1 MANISLTLYTNGFI
15 GSVLMSPIQMGSLR
29 VNNSVT
35 NISRLG
41 TFKYASIMLLLCPN
55 VPKCENFLDRSF
67 PQGPNFLAGGAGKSC
82 QALATLAY
90 SQWHAYGSKP

>member
-1 MANISLTLYTNGFI
+1 MAIISLTLYTNGFI

-41 TFKYASIMLLLCPN
+41 TFKAEKKDWTRRTAAKNWQRL
-55 VPKCENFLDRSF
+55 R
-67 PQGPNFLAGGAGKSC
+67 
-82 QALATLAY
+82 AL
-90 SQWHAYGSKP
+90 

>member
-41 TFKYASIMLLLCPN
+41 TFKGIVAW
-55 VPKCENFLDRSF
+55 VF
-67 PQGPNFLAGGAGKSC
+67 
-82 QALATLAY
+82 
-90 SQWHAYGSKP
+90 

>member
-29 VNNSVT
+29 VNKSLT

-41 TFKYASIMLLLCPN
+41 TFKCYLPDESAAICHNFLVVSLALCTNVQAFVKVLLLNPITYTQD
-55 VPKCENFLDRSF
+55 V
-67 PQGPNFLAGGAGKSC
+67 
-82 QALATLAY
+82 
-90 SQWHAYGSKP
+90 

>member
-1 MANISLTLYTNGFI
+1 MANISLTLYINGFI

-41 TFKYASIMLLLCPN
+41 TFNGAKTPERMHIFAEISHFGFYEFFIQRICNLQ
-55 VPKCENFLDRSF
+55 R
-67 PQGPNFLAGGAGKSC
+67 GGGGAGGCCILVLKGIGVFDEF
-82 QALATLAY
+82 LE
-90 SQWHAYGSKP
+90 